1 MTSDWISK
9 VCCHHHHVTWHSQW
23 QCDNVHRS
31 LSLIYLWLRDYF
43 LACAHSYVGSSHW
56 SSSYKEIEDAEN
68 EDKWTIND
76 GCSANWS
83 HVFVA
88 WQHGNQLVM
97 ATLSAHQATE
107 VRVQSGHASC
117 FLLPRTCFWTMH
129 YVNQSWLVMEKGG
142 DFCLDYI
149 LSGATWSFIWQ
160 ISIIFHIYTQSILMV
175 SCPLSVC
182 CVRLCDVVMVVVVRM
197 SVRRMSWF
205 LVLKSVMTWHMILC

>member
-1 MTSDWISK
+1 MLQNCSGVMQGWERLSCSESDLWQWCLLWPGCDMTLT
-9 VCCHHHHVTWHSQW
+9 VTMW

-43 LACAHSYVGSSHW
+43 LACAHSFVGSSHW

-117 FLLPRTCFWTMH
+117 FFWLIAAKNLLL
-129 YVNQSWLVMEKGG
+129 NN
-142 DFCLDYI
+142 
-149 LSGATWSFIWQ
+149 A
-160 ISIIFHIYTQSILMV
+160 
-175 SCPLSVC
+175 
-182 CVRLCDVVMVVVVRM
+182 LC
-197 SVRRMSWF
+197 
-205 LVLKSVMTWHMILC
+205 